1 MLNECL
7 TVMVSFGQ
15 KFILQNTLLNT
26 TNPQK
31 CPNEIENAGDGGA
44 RQPKTRSPLDDIK
57 IYGEVSFTYRII
69 SRSPTCSSSN
79 IVVRGRVDHAI
90 GLILNTRFKDAVD
103 KRRFYSLLL
112 LVDAK
117 FYCSVS
123 HALDQLIVYLA
134 CLHQSRLQRS
144 RRDASVYGLAS
155 DGYAFI
161 FVKISHD
168 GTVMRSRQLDI
179 LEGSMEKILG
189 CLKHILEVT
198 MSRSPKSSLETID
211 GSGDNDEV
219 DESDPL
225 FNLDDNKDDEEDDD
239 F

>member
-1 MLNECL
+1 M
-7 TVMVSFGQ
+7 
-15 KFILQNTLLNT
+15 
-26 TNPQK
+26 P
-31 CPNEIENAGDGGA
+31 
-44 RQPKTRSPLDDIK
+44 
-57 IYGEVSFTYRII
+57 
-69 SRSPTCSSSN
+69 SS
-79 IVVRGRVDHAI
+79 IVVSAMLWI
-90 GLILNTRFKDAVD
+90 N
-103 KRRFYSLLL
+103 SLFTWH
-112 LVDAK
+112 V
-117 FYCSVS
+117 CVS
-123 HALDQLIVYLA
+123 LEL
-134 CLHQSRLQRS
+134 SRP
-144 RRDASVYGLAS
+144 DASVYGLAS

-219 DESDPL
+219 GESDPL